1 MNWFVRM
8 CILIVVVCV
17 GLWLA
22 TLLEKRRRQIITIV
36 KKIVYF
42 LVEITKDI
50 FIIVF
55 ALFTS

>member
-1 MNWFVRM
+1 MNWFVKM

-22 TLLEKRRRQIITIV
+22 TLLEKHRRQIIAIA
-36 KKIVYF
+36 KKIVHF
-42 LVEITKDI
+42 LVEIIEDI

>member
-22 TLLEKRRRQIITIV
+22 ILLEKRHRQIIAIA
-36 KKIVYF
+36 KKIVHF
-42 LVEITKDI
+42 LVEIIEDI

>member
-36 KKIVYF
+36 KKIVCF
-42 LVEITKDI
+42 LMEIAEDI